1 VSDREQES
9 LALFEVWDNDEVGLV
24 LQDFLSMKLSVERRL
39 NDLRDVALQEEKD
52 YHQLII
58 AEKEASE

>member
-1 VSDREQES
+1 MSDREQES